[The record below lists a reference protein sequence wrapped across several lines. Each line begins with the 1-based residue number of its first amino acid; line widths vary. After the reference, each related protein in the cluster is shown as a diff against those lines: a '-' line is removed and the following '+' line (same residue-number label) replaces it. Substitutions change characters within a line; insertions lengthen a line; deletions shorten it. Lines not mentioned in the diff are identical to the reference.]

1 MSEVIKEYRMN
12 SKQVEAGLL
21 RNEWQLGTQL
31 NVAVSNGTRDKFN
44 LLLSLLSDDA
54 RDFSQFDTP
63 KATQASLSEVELRE
77 SLALGNSQPLVNEG
91 LSLQQAKQVNEAVH
105 QGNLCDARLHSL
117 LNNEAL
123 LSRTHKANF
132 DIEVVDN
139 LSFLAQTRLK
149 QTEMDTEKGVSSLK
163 GIDHAMM
170 EKYQGMNLESKPL
183 QVSYN

>member
-1 MSEVIKEYRMN
+1 MN
-12 SKQVEAGLL
+12 SKQIEAGLL
-21 RNEWQLGTQL
+21 VNEWQLGTQL
-31 NVAVSNGTRDKFN
+31 NVAVANGTRDKFN

-63 KATQASLSEVELRE
+63 KATQASLNEVELRE
-77 SLALGNSQPLVNEG
+77 SLALGEAQPLVNEG
-91 LSLQQAKQVNEAVH
+91 LSLPQAKQINSAVQ
-105 QGNLCDARLHSL
+105 QGHLCDARLHSL

-132 DIEVVDN
+132 DTDVVDN

-149 QTEMDTEKGVSSLK
+149 QTEIEAENAGASLN
-163 GIDHAMM
+163 GIDHTLM
-170 EKYQGMNLESKPL
+170 EKYQAMNLESKPL